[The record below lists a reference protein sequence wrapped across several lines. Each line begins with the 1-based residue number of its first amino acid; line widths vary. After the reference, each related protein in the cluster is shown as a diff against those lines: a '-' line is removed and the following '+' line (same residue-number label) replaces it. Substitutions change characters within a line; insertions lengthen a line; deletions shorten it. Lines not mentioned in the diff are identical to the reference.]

1 VRIVWVPII
10 MQSYKVGYSS
20 TLLSTY
26 T

>member
-1 VRIVWVPII
+1 VRTVWVPII